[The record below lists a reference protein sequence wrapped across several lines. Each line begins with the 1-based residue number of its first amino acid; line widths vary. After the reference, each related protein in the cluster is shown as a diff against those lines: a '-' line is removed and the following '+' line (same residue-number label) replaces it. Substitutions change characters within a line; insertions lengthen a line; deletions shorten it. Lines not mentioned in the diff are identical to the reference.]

1 MDMRRTAS
9 VFMIWNAICVYV
21 DSCTFPSVL
30 EGKTWEDSDKGQPVT
45 FSGSDMLGWNVSA
58 FSTVMNQ
65 WECLFNQNDIIVS
78 KSSFVFGLPFAP
90 PVTYYVYICMWI
102 VSLDSDKFIYYLL
115 ADFISDLNTRAYR
128 NTEDNLGPCHV
139 CKLSLSL
146 VPADAKVMTSTGSP
160 SEITIPPQSGPCS
173 GCSCIPSSTS
183 SSTTST
189 ESGQQSS
196 STTSTESGQQSSS
209 TTSTESGQQ
218 SSITVS
224 TDSGQ
229 QSSSTTST
237 ESGQQSSSTT
247 STESGQQ
254 SSSTVS
260 TDSGQQ
266 SSSTVSTESGQKS
279 SSTVSTESGQ
289 QSSSTSSTD
298 SGQQNSSTVST
309 GSNQAKE
316 PADGFN
322 TVFVAPIVI
331 GISVLIAA
339 VVSVILFKSKKRKS
353 KTGAKKIN
361 VCTA

>member
-1 MDMRRTAS
+1 MRRTAS

-58 FSTVMNQ
+58 FSTVMTQ

-128 NTEDNLGPCHV
+128 NTEDNLGPCDV

-160 SEITIPPQSGPCS
+160 SEITIPPQSGPC
-173 GCSCIPSSTS
+173 
-183 SSTTST
+183 
-189 ESGQQSS
+189 
-196 STTSTESGQQSSS
+196 
-209 TTSTESGQQ
+209 
-218 SSITVS
+218 
-224 TDSGQ
+224 
-229 QSSSTTST
+229 
-237 ESGQQSSSTT
+237 
-247 STESGQQ
+247 
-254 SSSTVS
+254 
-260 TDSGQQ
+260 
-266 SSSTVSTESGQKS
+266 K
-279 SSTVSTESGQ
+279 
-289 QSSSTSSTD
+289 
-298 SGQQNSSTVST
+298 ST

-322 TVFVAPIVI
+322 KVFVAPIVI

-339 VVSVILFKSKKRKS
+339 VVSVILFKFKKRNP
-353 KTGAKKIN
+353 KTVAKKIN